1 MKIKS
6 SVLRGQL
13 HASILNKMVRRSIK
27 FVIAF
32 VLTLAALAPMAEL
45 FDRWDKGVVPAND
58 TELCVTAT
66 CAFAGLIVT
75 MAVTLRPSPA
85 PPVNALRQREQ
96 RIQPQRTLATALVVP
111 AASPPAAPL
120 RI

>member
-1 MKIKS
+1 MI
-6 SVLRGQL
+6 QF
-13 HASILNKMVRRSIK
+13 A
-27 FVIAF
+27 IAF

-45 FDRWDKGVVPAND
+45 FDHWDKGVVPAND

-75 MAVTLRPSPA
+75 MAVTIRPAPA
-85 PPVNALRQREQ
+85 PPVNALREREQ
-96 RIQPQRTLATALVVP
+96 KTQPQRTLATASVVP
-111 AASPPAAPL
+111 AASPPAVPL